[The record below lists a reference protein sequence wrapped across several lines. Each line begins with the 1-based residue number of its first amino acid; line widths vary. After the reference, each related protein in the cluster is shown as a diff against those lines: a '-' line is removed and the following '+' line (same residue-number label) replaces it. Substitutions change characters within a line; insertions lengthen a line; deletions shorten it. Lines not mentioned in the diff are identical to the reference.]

1 MTAALALSVVALLAT
16 IAVLVLLLTK
26 QRAAKQKISD
36 ELRET
41 SARLERYSGIQSIE
55 GEVQRLTTDA
65 DHLRNLIKLSEKTK
79 ADLVTQVSSLQKD
92 VEQLSLDAHVQD
104 FGLYEPK
111 YQFPDSPSYKQEL
124 DRIYDLE
131 KEMIKAD
138 RAARCQTTWTVE
150 GSQARGRKMV
160 EQQLKL
166 MLQAFNGET
175 DALISK
181 VRFDN
186 AKRIEERIEKLFE
199 KLNKLGAEKQCFITR
214 EFFELKLKELHLTH
228 EYAEKK
234 QQEAEEQRAIREQ
247 MREEEKA
254 QRELERAQ
262 LEAEREAE
270 RYQSAL
276 QKAQRDAEKAQGE
289 KLNKLNAEIERL
301 SQLVTDAN
309 ARKERAISQAQLTK
323 SGYVYIISNV
333 GSFGEEVYKIGM
345 TRRLDPM
352 DRVHELGDASV
363 PFAFDVH
370 AMVYSED
377 APGLENLLHRSFDQ
391 RRVNLVNTKKEFFR
405 VALDEIR
412 EVVTK
417 HHAGEVKYTLVA
429 EALEFRK
436 SQGMRALGQGPIRA
450 PQSGRATARA

>member
-1 MTAALALSVVALLAT
+1 MTAALALSVVALLAI

-26 QRAAKQKISD
+26 QRAAKQKTAD

-55 GEVQRLTTDA
+55 REVQRLTTEA

-92 VEQLSLDAHVQD
+92 VEQLSLDAYVQD

-166 MLQAFNGET
+166 MLQAFNGES

-391 RRVNLVNTKKEFFR
+391 RRVNLVNTKKEFFM

-436 SQGMRALGQGPIRA
+436 SQGMRALGQGPVRA

>member
-1 MTAALALSVVALLAT
+1 
-16 IAVLVLLLTK
+16 
-26 QRAAKQKISD
+26 
-36 ELRET
+36 
-41 SARLERYSGIQSIE
+41 
-55 GEVQRLTTDA
+55 
-65 DHLRNLIKLSEKTK
+65 
-79 ADLVTQVSSLQKD
+79 
-92 VEQLSLDAHVQD
+92 
-104 FGLYEPK
+104 
-111 YQFPDSPSYKQEL
+111 
-124 DRIYDLE
+124 
-131 KEMIKAD
+131 
-138 RAARCQTTWTVE
+138 
-150 GSQARGRKMV
+150 
-160 EQQLKL
+160 
-166 MLQAFNGET
+166 
-175 DALISK
+175 
-181 VRFDN
+181 
-186 AKRIEERIEKLFE
+186 
-199 KLNKLGAEKQCFITR
+199 
-214 EFFELKLKELHLTH
+214 LKLKELHLTH

-450 PQSGRATARA
+450 PQSGRAAARA